1 MLMEALPP
9 GQRSRVGPF
18 HGSGDALAI
27 AELAGKVR
35 PLLVITASATDA
47 QRLLEEIPWFDPTL
61 KVHLLPDWETL
72 PYDSFSPH
80 HDLVSERLATLYQ
93 ITQQAFDI
101 ALVPVTTALYR
112 LTPIEYLA
120 ARTFFFKQGEKLAAD
135 ELRKQLTIAGYTHVT
150 QVLSPGEYS
159 FRGGLIDL
167 FPMGS
172 ALPYRIDL
180 LDDQIESIRS
190 FDVDTQRSI
199 YKVDEVRLLPARE
212 FPIDED
218 GQTTFRRNFRARF
231 ESDPSRSNLYKD
243 VSNGIAPAGVEY
255 YLPLFFDH
263 TAILT
268 DYLPQNTALVLHHD
282 VQPAIEQFW
291 RDTQTRYDLLRGDRG
306 NPVLPPGELFLAADA
321 FFGAIKPFARI
332 EICAVQSSESGVE
345 GSEPSLITHHS
356 SLITASLPP
365 LAVDRRADHPLNKLQ
380 AFLNGFGGRVLL
392 LAESLGRRETMLE
405 YFGEHG
411 IKPVPCANFT
421 EFLASKAPAMLGVAP
436 LAAGFVLRSRN
447 IAVITE
453 NELYASQVRTR
464 REREARKTSNESMLR
479 DLSEVKV
486 GDPVVH
492 EQHGIGRYLGLQNLN
507 LGAGHPGQMSEF
519 LTLEYAGGDKLY
531 VPVSQLHLIGRYSGA
546 PAETAPLHALGS
558 GQWDKAKRKAA
569 AQVRDTAAELLNLY
583 AQRALRQGHAFSLRQ
598 HDYEAFC
605 DAFPFEETPDQ
616 LAAITAVL
624 GDLQQ
629 GKPMDRLVCGDVG
642 FGKTEV
648 ALRAAFVAVNEGK
661 QVAVLVP
668 TTLLAEQHFN
678 TFSDRFA
685 DWPVKIAELSRFR
698 SQKQTSE
705 TLVALVEGKTDI
717 VIGTHKLLQKDIVF
731 KNLGLVIIDEEHR
744 FGVRQKERLKRLRA
758 EVDVLTLTATPIPRT
773 LGMALEGLRDFSVI
787 ATAPLRRLAI
797 KTFVARHSKG
807 LIREAVL
814 RELKRGGQ
822 VYFLHNDIATIVQTG
837 EGLAR
842 LLPEARIRI
851 AHGQMRERELEMAM
865 RDFYQQRFNILL
877 CSTIIETG
885 IDIPTANTIIIN
897 RADKFGL
904 AQLHQLRG
912 RVGRSH
918 HQAYAY
924 LLLPDEGNI
933 TSQARKRLEA
943 IQLMEELGSGFFLA
957 MHDLEIR
964 GAGEV
969 LGDSQSGEMQEVGFN
984 LYCAMLDT
992 AVKSLKLGREPDL
1005 TAPLGVTTEINLHA
1019 PALLP
1024 EDYCNDIHERLVL
1037 YKRLANCD
1045 NAGQLEAMHE
1055 ELIDRFGPLPP
1066 HAKTLLE
1073 SHRLR
1078 VLGKPLGVARI
1089 DASETGVQLQF
1100 VPNPPLDATR
1110 VMQLIQRNKHYRLAG
1125 QDRLKVSADLHEV
1138 GERVVRIK
1146 QIFGELAGCGLRDVQ
1161 AEDTL
1166 QTLHGHYAMGVPG
1179 KLVKP
1184 TRNAPV

>member
-1 MLMEALPP
+1 MLTQVQSP
-9 GQRSRVGPF
+9 GQKSRIGPF
-18 HGSGDALAI
+18 HGSADALAI
-27 AELAGKVR
+27 AELAGGLR
-35 PLLVITASATDA
+35 PLLVITATAADA
-47 QRLLEEIPWFDPTL
+47 QRLLDEIPYFDPAL

-72 PYDSFSPH
+72 PYDNFSPH
-80 HDLVSERLATLYQ
+80 CDLVSERLATLYQ
-93 ITQQAFDI
+93 ITQQAFDVAI
-101 ALVPVTTALYR
+101 VPVTTALYR
-112 LTPIEYLA
+112 LTPTEYLA

-135 ELRKQLTIAGYTHVT
+135 ELRKQFTIAGYAHVT

-172 ALPYRIDL
+172 AVPYRLDL
-180 LDDQIESIRS
+180 FDDQIETIRS

-199 YKVDEVRLLPARE
+199 YKVNEVPLLPPPQ
-212 FPIDED
+212 FPLDED

-231 ESDPSRSNLYKD
+231 EGDPSRSRLYKD
-243 VSNGIAPAGVEY
+243 VSSGIAPAGVEY

-268 DYLPQNTALVLHHD
+268 DYLPPATTIVLHHD
-282 VQPAIEQFW
+282 VQPAMAQFW
-291 RDTQTRYDLLRGDRG
+291 QDTQARYDLLGGDRSQ
-306 NPVLPPGELFLAADA
+306 PLLPPQELFLPADQ

-332 EICAVQSSESGVE
+332 EIANPCTPTLTLPHQAGGDKGKAAPPLHPSPFTLHSEQAAA
-345 GSEPSLITHHS
+345 
-356 SLITASLPP
+356 TAALPP
-365 LAVDRRADHPLNKLQ
+365 LAVDRRADNPVNRLQ
-380 AFLNGFGGRVLL
+380 AFLAGFDGRALL
-392 LAESLGRRETMLE
+392 LAESLGRRETILE
-405 YFGEHG
+405 YLAEHG
-411 IKPVPCANFT
+411 LKPTPCAGYSD
-421 EFLASKAPAMLGVAP
+421 FLAADAPLMLGVAP
-436 LAAGFVLRSRN
+436 LATGFALPGRKLV
-447 IAVITE
+447 IITE
-453 NELYASQVRTR
+453 NELYASQVRGR
-464 REREARKTSNESMLR
+464 RDREARRTSSEGMLR
-479 DLSEVKV
+479 DLSEVKP

-492 EQHGIGRYLGLQNLN
+492 EQHGIGRYLGLQNLDF
-507 LGAGHPGQMSEF
+507 GEGTTEF
-519 LTLEYAGGDKLY
+519 LTLEYTRGDRLY
-531 VPVSQLHLIGRYSGA
+531 VPVSQLHLISRYSGA
-546 PAETAPLHALGS
+546 PAETAPLHDLGS
-558 GQWDKAKRKAA
+558 GQWDKAKKKAA
-569 AQVRDTAAELLNLY
+569 RQIRDTAAELLNLY
-583 AQRALRQGHAFSLRQ
+583 AQRALRQGHAFHLSQ
-598 HDYEAFC
+598 HDYDAFC

-616 LAAITAVL
+616 RAAITATL
-624 GDLQQ
+624 DDLQQ
-629 GKPMDRLVCGDVG
+629 GKPMDRLICGDVG

-698 SQKQTSE
+698 SQKQVGA
-705 TLVALVEGKTDI
+705 TLAALTAGKVDI
-717 VIGTHKLLQKDIVF
+717 VIGTHKLLQQDIKF
-731 KNLGLVIIDEEHR
+731 RNLGLVIIDEEHR
-744 FGVRQKERLKRLRA
+744 FGVRQKERLKALRA

-787 ATAPLRRLAI
+787 ATAPQRRLAI
-797 KTFVARHSKG
+797 KTFVARSSRG
-807 LIREAVL
+807 LIREAAL

-822 VYFLHNDIATIVQTG
+822 VYFLHNDVDTIAQAGDV
-837 EGLAR
+837 LAR
-842 LLPEARIRI
+842 LVPEARVRI
-851 AHGQMRERELEMAM
+851 AHGQMRERELETTM

-877 CSTIIETG
+877 CTTIIETG

-924 LLLPDEGNI
+924 LLLPDEGEI
-933 TSQARKRLEA
+933 TSRARKRLEA

-969 LGDSQSGEMQEVGFN
+969 LGDRQSGEMQEVGFN

-1005 TAPLGVTTEINLHA
+1005 SAPLGITTEINLHA

-1024 EDYCNDIHERLVL
+1024 EDYCNDTHERLVL

-1045 NAGQLEAMHE
+1045 TLEQLDAMHE
-1055 ELIDRFGPLPP
+1055 ELIDRFGAPP
-1066 HAKTLLE
+1066 GHARTLLD

-1078 VLGKPLGVARI
+1078 VISKPLGIARI
-1089 DASETGVQLQF
+1089 DASETAVQLQF
-1100 VPNPPLDATR
+1100 VPNPPIDAAR
-1110 VMQLIQRNKHYRLAG
+1110 VMQLIQRNTHYRLAG
-1125 QDRLKVSADLHEV
+1125 QDRLRITADLHQV
-1138 GERVVRIK
+1138 SERVARVR
-1146 QIFGELAGCGLRDVQ
+1146 QVFGELTG
-1161 AEDTL
+1161 
-1166 QTLHGHYAMGVPG
+1166 
-1179 KLVKP
+1179 
-1184 TRNAPV
+1184 

>member
-1 MLMEALPP
+1 MLTAALPP

-18 HGSGDALAI
+18 HGSADALAI
-27 AELAGKVR
+27 AELAGDVR
-35 PLLVITASATDA
+35 PLLVITASAADA
-47 QRLLEEIPWFDPTL
+47 QRLLEEIPWFNPAL

-112 LTPIEYLA
+112 LTPVEYLA
-120 ARTFFFKQGEKLAAD
+120 ARTFFFKQGEELAAD
-135 ELRKQLTIAGYTHVT
+135 ELRRQLAIAGYSHVT
-150 QVLSPGEYS
+150 QVLSPGEFS

-180 LDDQIESIRS
+180 FDDQIESIRS

-199 YKVDEVRLLPARE
+199 YKVNEVRLLPARE
-212 FPIDED
+212 FPLDAD
-218 GQTTFRRNFRARF
+218 GQTRFRGNFRARF
-231 ESDPSRSNLYKD
+231 EGDPTRSRLYKD

-255 YLPLFFDH
+255 YLPLFFEH

-268 DYLPQNTALVLHHD
+268 DYLPPATTLILHHD

-291 RDTQTRYDLLRGDRG
+291 RDTQARYDLLRGDRA
-306 NPVLPPGELFLAADA
+306 NPVLPPHELFLSADA
-321 FFGAIKPFARI
+321 FFGALKPFARI
-332 EICAVQSSESGVE
+332 EMRAVE
-345 GSEPSLITHHS
+345 GSESEAVDSDPTPITNHE
-356 SLITASLPP
+356 SLITASLPS
-365 LAVDRRADHPLNKLQ
+365 LAVDRRADQPLASLQ
-380 AFLNGFGGRVLL
+380 AFLKGFDGRVLL

-405 YFGEHG
+405 YSREYGLAPATCTG
-411 IKPVPCANFT
+411 LG
-421 EFLASKAPAMLGVAP
+421 EFLAGEAPLMLGVAP
-436 LAAGFVLRSRN
+436 LAAGFALPARGL
-447 IAVITE
+447 ALITE
-453 NELYASQVRTR
+453 NELYAAQVRNR
-464 REREARKTSNESMLR
+464 RGREAQRKATSEGMLR

-492 EQHGIGRYLGLQNLN
+492 EQHGIGRYLGLAILD
-507 LGAGHPGQMSEF
+507 LGEGRSGQMSEF
-519 LTLEYAGGDKLY
+519 LTLEYTDGDKLY
-531 VPVSQLHLIGRYSGA
+531 VPVSQLHLISRYSGG
-546 PAETAPLHALGS
+546 PPETAPLHALGS

-569 AQVRDTAAELLNLY
+569 KQVRDTAAELLNLY
-583 AQRALRQGHAFSLRQ
+583 AQRATRHGHAFSLQQ

-605 DAFPFEETPDQ
+605 EAFPFEETPDQ
-616 LAAITAVL
+616 LAAVTAVL
-624 GDLQQ
+624 DDLQQ
-629 GKPMDRLVCGDVG
+629 GKPMDRLICGDVG

-648 ALRAAFVAVNEGK
+648 ALRAAFVAVNEGR

-678 TFSDRFA
+678 TFTDRFA

-698 SQKQTSE
+698 SQKQVGA
-705 TLVALVEGKTDI
+705 TLTELADGKVDI
-717 VIGTHKLLQKDIVF
+717 VIGTHKLLQQDIHF
-731 KNLGLVIIDEEHR
+731 KNLGLAIIDEEHR
-744 FGVRQKERLKRLRA
+744 FGVRQKERLKALRA

-787 ATAPLRRLAI
+787 ATAPQRRLAI

-822 VYFLHNDIATIVQTG
+822 VYFLHNDVDTIAQT
-837 EGLAR
+837 EEDLAR
-842 LLPEARIRI
+842 LVPEARIRI

-877 CSTIIETG
+877 CTTIIETG

-924 LLLPDEGNI
+924 LLLPEEGNI
-933 TSQARKRLEA
+933 TSQAKKRLEA
-943 IQLMEELGSGFFLA
+943 IQLMEELGAGFFLA

-964 GAGEV
+964 GAGEM
-969 LGDSQSGEMQEVGFN
+969 LGESQSGEMQEVGFN
-984 LYCAMLDT
+984 LYCAMLEA
-992 AVKSLKLGREPDL
+992 AVKSLKEGREPDL
-1005 TAPLGVTTEINLHA
+1005 AAPLGITTEINLHA

-1024 EDYCNDIHERLVL
+1024 DAYCNDIHERLVL

-1045 NAGQLEAMHE
+1045 NADELDAMHE

-1066 HAKTLLE
+1066 HARTLLD

-1089 DASETGVQLQF
+1089 DASESGLQLQF
-1100 VPNPPLDATR
+1100 IPNPPLDAGR
-1110 VMQLIQRNKHYRLAG
+1110 VIALIQRNKNYRLAG
-1125 QDRLKVSADLHEV
+1125 PDRLKITADLHDM
-1138 GERVVRIK
+1138 GARVARVK
-1146 QIFGELAGCGLRDVQ
+1146 QIFSELAG
-1161 AEDTL
+1161 
-1166 QTLHGHYAMGVPG
+1166 
-1179 KLVKP
+1179 
-1184 TRNAPV
+1184 